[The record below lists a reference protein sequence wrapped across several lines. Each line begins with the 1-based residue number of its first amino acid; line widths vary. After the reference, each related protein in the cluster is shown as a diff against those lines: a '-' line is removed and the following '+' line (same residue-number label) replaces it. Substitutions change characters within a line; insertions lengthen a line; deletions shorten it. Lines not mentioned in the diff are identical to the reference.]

1 MISRESSMEI
11 KSSREYCAEGV
22 LVLSSLM
29 DAELSYTTATIF
41 WVYSETE
48 ASWPG
53 GSAATADPE
62 NRGSNNSK
70 DNRREI
76 GARIFFINVTPP

>member
-1 MISRESSMEI
+1 MEI

-22 LVLSSLM
+22 LVLSSFM

-53 GSAATADPE
+53 GSAAVAVTPE
-62 NRGSNNSK
+62 KRGSNNSK